1 MATINKEMFLT
12 DQALGAV
19 MVALQK
25 SLFEQSDI
33 VPMLKGFKFSLS
45 EDGLVVLNPP
55 VWKLGNRD
63 SFSGADLVGG
73 FIVAEEDG
81 SLEKDA

>member
-1 MATINKEMFLT
+1 MATTNKEMFLT

-33 VPMLKGFKFSLS
+33 VPLLKGFKFRLS
-45 EDGLVVLNPP
+45 EGGLMVMNPP
-55 VWKLGNRD
+55 VWRLPAED
-63 SFSGADLVGG
+63 DAQ
-73 FIVAEEDG
+73 AEE
-81 SLEKDA
+81 ENA

>member
-1 MATINKEMFLT
+1 MATKKEEMFLT

-33 VPMLKGFKFSLS
+33 VPVLKGLKFRLS
-45 EDGLVVLNPP
+45 DDGLMVMNPP
-55 VWKLGNRD
+55 IFKL
-63 SFSGADLVGG
+63 SGD
-73 FIVAEEDG
+73 EP
-81 SLEKDA
+81 SQEKNA

>member
-1 MATINKEMFLT
+1 MATKMATKEEMFLT

-33 VPMLKGFKFSLS
+33 VPMLKGFKFHLS
-45 EDGLVVLNPP
+45 EDGLMVLNPP
-55 VWKLGNRD
+55 IWKIPTE
-63 SFSGADLVGG
+63 GA
-73 FIVAEEDG
+73 AETET
-81 SLEKDA
+81 ENA

>member
-33 VPMLKGFKFSLS
+33 VPLLKGFKFRLS
-45 EDGLVVLNPP
+45 ESGLMVMNPP
-55 VWKLGNRD
+55 IWKIPAED
-63 SFSGADLVGG
+63 DTQ
-73 FIVAEEDG
+73 AEE
-81 SLEKDA
+81 ENA

>member
-1 MATINKEMFLT
+1 MATTNKEMFLT

-33 VPMLKGFKFSLS
+33 VPMLKGFKFHLS
-45 EDGLVVLNPP
+45 EDGLTVLNPP
-55 VWKLGNRD
+55 IWKI
-63 SFSGADLVGG
+63 SADNT
-73 FIVAEEDG
+73 AETEA
-81 SLEKDA
+81 ENA

>member
-1 MATINKEMFLT
+1 MAITNKEMFLT

-33 VPMLKGFKFSLS
+33 VPLLKGFKFRLS
-45 EDGLVVLNPP
+45 EDGLMVMNPP
-55 VWKLGNRD
+55 VWRIP
-63 SFSGADLVGG
+63 V
-73 FIVAEEDG
+73 EDG
-81 SLEKDA
+81 AQTEEENA